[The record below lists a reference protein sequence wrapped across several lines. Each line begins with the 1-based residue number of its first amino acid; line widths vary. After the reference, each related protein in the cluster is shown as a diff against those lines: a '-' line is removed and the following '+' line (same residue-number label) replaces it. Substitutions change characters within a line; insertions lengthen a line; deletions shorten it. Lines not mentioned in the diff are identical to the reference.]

1 MSLSLKEIEENNRV
15 LQGFL
20 EKCDKFIFK
29 NEFKSDKIFFETIS
43 IKQFQILLIYF
54 LKENNFFKEISDIS
68 CVSKIIV
75 TVGVEVGKLF
85 FCGFIR
91 FS

>member
-1 MSLSLKEIEENNRV
+1 MSNILKEIEENNRV

-54 LKENNFFKEISDIS
+54 LKDIKMQIQIKNLCLHFLVIENTNSYN
-68 CVSKIIV
+68 
-75 TVGVEVGKLF
+75 
-85 FCGFIR
+85 
-91 FS
+91 